1 MLLLFSTL
9 QSFFLYFLLVKQERT
24 EKPLAAVD
32 NKKLYGSSMKYLTK
46 RMLERTTGRS
56 NEQTEQ
62 ENEKQNKVCAKELVI
77 GPRSNLGFVSIFGF
91 PDSLPDS
98 VTPQLIL
105 KKIVGLF

>member
-1 MLLLFSTL
+1 
-9 QSFFLYFLLVKQERT
+9 
-24 EKPLAAVD
+24 
-32 NKKLYGSSMKYLTK
+32 MKYLTK

-62 ENEKQNKVCAKELVI
+62 ENGKKNKVCAKELVT
-77 GPRSNLGFVSIFGF
+77 GPRSNWGFVSIFGL

-98 VTPQLIL
+98 LTPQSIF